1 MKVKVRI
8 AVAVDSDGDWN
19 ACGWSDAPDDSTTMG
34 IACETLGDGERRYWI
49 EAELDAPEVAT
60 VQGKVTPA

>member
-8 AVAVDSDGDWN
+8 AVAVDSSGEWTSSGWN
-19 ACGWSDAPDDSTTMG
+19 GCDAEDAKALASDAV
-34 IACETLGDGERRYWI
+34 GDPYAIYWI

-60 VQGKVTPA
+60 VQGKVTRA